1 MSRQA
6 KKALPVFTYEEL
18 AASPSMSGLVSFLNL
33 PTRGDTPG
41 VHQLPPQVVPP
52 LGVDSE
58 GTGRVIESEPS
69 SSVEPLGVQQLDP
82 EVVPPLGVNFEGT
95 GRVIESEPSSGVAP
109 LGVQRLDPE
118 VVPPLGVNFEGT
130 GRVIESEPSSS
141 VEPLGAQRLDPKVAS
156 PLGVD
161 LFPGVSLPTD
171 MHPIS
176 DDSPLGVHSL
186 APKGGTPLGRDR
198 GLERKP
204 TFSAAQT
211 SNDIPLGVDPLP
223 PEGVSPLVR
232 QKLTRAPAKRGYQF
246 TPRGPT
252 PPISTTF
259 DVEALAPV
267 APSGGYTPRVP
278 TPSGL
283 YKLSPKQISHQWVSL
298 STGVIYDVSRVSR
311 VDIAQ
316 QSMALGEERFYETIW
331 RCAGSYTFHI
341 IEESKHIHTFRA
353 GVLALSK
360 IARLNIKTI
369 KDLLPK
375 LIEKKI
381 LRVIAEGDVR
391 TNLGKTYEIYSY
403 EEILRRQEE
412 SGLTFVI
419 KNGRAVEFVQPG
431 AAPGGGTPLAIHRST
446 APRGET
452 PPPREHPQRL
462 GVMPLYRPRGDT
474 TPHIDIESNTR
485 QTTTVRSLLQT
496 QLPTFDDS
504 AVEHLWTDCRRR
516 VPDVTPDEV
525 RCLFS
530 AKLPQ
535 SFARGIENRNGFL
548 LRVVAVSCTPAAIA
562 ELRQSRELGQTD
574 STGGAGNDLI
584 SSEDEIVRLEEML
597 DAMPNHPQA
606 GEWQKTIASLRKQ
619 DE

>member
-6 KKALPVFTYEEL
+6 KKAPPVFTYEEL

-33 PTRGDTPG
+33 PTREDVPG
-41 VHQLPPQVVPP
+41 AHQFHPQV
-52 LGVDSE
+52 D
-58 GTGRVIESEPS
+58 
-69 SSVEPLGVQQLDP
+69 
-82 EVVPPLGVNFEGT
+82 
-95 GRVIESEPSSGVAP
+95 
-109 LGVQRLDPE
+109 
-118 VVPPLGVNFEGT
+118 
-130 GRVIESEPSSS
+130 
-141 VEPLGAQRLDPKVAS
+141 S

-161 LFPGVSLPTD
+161 LNQAPQVVINNPARDVLPLGAEQIPPQADTPLGAELRLETHITAD
-171 MHPIS
+171 TTENPP
-176 DDSPLGVHSL
+176 DSPLGAQSL
-186 APKGGTPLGRDR
+186 APKGVPPLELNLGPEKQPAPNSGSTAQDTPLGVESLHPKGDSVATRN
-198 GLERKP
+198 EP
-204 TFSAAQT
+204 TGPAQR
-211 SNDIPLGVDPLP
+211 
-223 PEGVSPLVR
+223 ESPC
-232 QKLTRAPAKRGYQF
+232 
-246 TPRGPT
+246 TPRGATPLSRSLGSHPGQSSSAPRGLT
-252 PPISTTF
+252 PPPATTSS
-259 DVEALAPV
+259 VESLPPIE
-267 APSGGYTPRVP
+267 PSAGYTPRVTTLTR
-278 TPSGL
+278 TP
-283 YKLSPKQISHQWVSL
+283 KLSPKQISAQWVSL

-341 IEESKHIHTFRA
+341 IGESKHIHTFRA

-381 LRVIAEGDVR
+381 LTVIADGDVR

-403 EEILRRQEE
+403 EEILRRQEG

-431 AAPGGGTPLAIHRST
+431 SALGGVTPLVIQRGT

-452 PPPREHPQRL
+452 PHRQEHPQRL

-474 TPHIDIESNTR
+474 TPHIDTQSNTR
-485 QTTTVRSLLQT
+485 QTTTAVRSLLQT
-496 QLPTFDDS
+496 QLPTFDDL

-562 ELRQSRELGQTD
+562 ELRQSRELEQTD
-574 STGGAGNDLI
+574 LTGGAGNYLI
-584 SSEDEIVRLEEML
+584 SSADEIVRLGEML

-606 GEWQKTIASLRKQ
+606 AEWQKTIDSLREQ
-619 DE
+619 N

>member
-33 PTRGDTPG
+33 PTRGDIPG
-41 VHQLPPQVVPP
+41 VHQLPPQVVSP
-52 LGVDSE
+52 LGVDSKE
-58 GTGRVIESEPS
+58 TEQVIESKS
-69 SSVEPLGVQQLDP
+69 SS
-82 EVVPPLGVNFEGT
+82 
-95 GRVIESEPSSGVAP
+95 I
-109 LGVQRLDPE
+109 
-118 VVPPLGVNFEGT
+118 
-130 GRVIESEPSSS
+130 
-141 VEPLGAQRLDPKVAS
+141 VEPLGAQRLGPEVAS

-161 LFPGVSLPTD
+161 LMPTPSLSTD
-171 MHPIS
+171 RSPIP
-176 DDSPLGVHSL
+176 DVSPLGVHPL
-186 APKGGTPLGRDR
+186 APKGVTTLGRDR
-198 GLERKP
+198 GLERRP
-204 TFSAAQT
+204 TFNNGQT
-211 SNDIPLGVDPLP
+211 SDVLPLGVEPLP
-223 PEGVSPLVR
+223 PEGVLPLAR
-232 QKLTRAPAKRGYQF
+232 QKLIRTPAKRGYQF
-246 TPRGPT
+246 TPRGLT
-252 PPISTTF
+252 PPVPTTS
-259 DVEALAPV
+259 DLETPAPV
-267 APSGGYTPRVP
+267 APSGGYTPRAP
-278 TPSGL
+278 TPSRL
-283 YKLSPKQISHQWVSL
+283 YKLSPKQISPQWVSL

-431 AAPGGGTPLAIHRST
+431 AAPGGGTPLAIQRST

-452 PPPREHPQRL
+452 PPPQEHPQRL

-474 TPHIDIESNTR
+474 TPHIDNESNTR
-485 QTTTVRSLLQT
+485 QTTTTVRSLLQT

-562 ELRQSRELGQTD
+562 ELRQSGELGQTD
-574 STGGAGNDLI
+574 STGGAGNDII

-619 DE
+619 N